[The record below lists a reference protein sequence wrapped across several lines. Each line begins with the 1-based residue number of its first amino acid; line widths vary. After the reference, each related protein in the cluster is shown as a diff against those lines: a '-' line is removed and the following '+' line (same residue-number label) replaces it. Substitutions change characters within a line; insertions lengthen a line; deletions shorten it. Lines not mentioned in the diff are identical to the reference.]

1 MQSACT
7 SLDMQSGAKPL
18 ASIVRAVLNANDPM
32 PWPMSKM
39 TPRLRASITAGRTP
53 PSGVVGLLGNGR
65 KQWVRMSPGLKRS
78 STSSSVGGGT
88 SICAMSGQARFLGDL
103 ERDVERHGP
112 RILRRVEADPD
123 FDAADRVAVRQRDLD
138 RVDRRHEPEVAAL
151 SHHHPLG
158 KAVNAG
164 KGDVEKGDDPN
175 RRRPDHMFEKAR
187 IIARPGAARIDER
200 RAAPSRENERID
212 AERRAAPIDMRVKV
226 DQPRRDDA
234 PATS

>member
-1 MQSACT
+1 M
-7 SLDMQSGAKPL
+7 
-18 ASIVRAVLNANDPM
+18 RHE
-32 PWPMSKM
+32 
-39 TPRLRASITAGRTP
+39 
-53 PSGVVGLLGNGR
+53 
-65 KQWVRMSPGLKRS
+65 
-78 STSSSVGGGT
+78 
-88 SICAMSGQARFLGDL
+88 GQARFLGDL

-123 FDAADRVAVRQRDLD
+123 FDAPDRVAVRQRDLD
-138 RVDRRHEPEVAAL
+138 RVDRRHEPEVATL

-158 KAVNAG
+158 KAVDAG

-200 RAAPSRENERID
+200 RAAPSRENERVD

-226 DQPRRDDA
+226 DQPGRDDA
-234 PATS
+234 PSNVMNRFAFEL